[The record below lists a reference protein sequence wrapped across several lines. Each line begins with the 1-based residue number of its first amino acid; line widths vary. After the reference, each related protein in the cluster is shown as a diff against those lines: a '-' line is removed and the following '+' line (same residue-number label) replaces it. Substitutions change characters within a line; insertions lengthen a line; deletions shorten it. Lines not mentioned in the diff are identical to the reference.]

1 MLARGAKAKE
11 QSASCYRI
19 CFGCA
24 RAHGMCVCALW
35 RRMQYK
41 TQSTLGTVMVFMVI
55 SVTPNK
61 DIKLSHSVSLLPLHY
76 YLLSAIDLSS
86 LRARTAR
93 RHTDARLC
101 RREKQEQKR
110 FQPHLHP
117 LLATLENK
125 HLAAVTTNSK

>member
-1 MLARGAKAKE
+1 MLARAVRKRKSKA
-11 QSASCYRI
+11 QAVIGFVLAVRALM
-19 CFGCA
+19 GCE
-24 RAHGMCVCALW
+24 CALW

-86 LRARTAR
+86 LRAQHSTAAHR
-93 RHTDARLC
+93 CAAHNCCCAEEKKARAQAFSASSAPSAC
-101 RREKQEQKR
+101 HFGK
-110 FQPHLHP
+110 
-117 LLATLENK
+117 
-125 HLAAVTTNSK
+125 

>member
-1 MLARGAKAKE
+1 
-11 QSASCYRI
+11 
-19 CFGCA
+19 
-24 RAHGMCVCALW
+24 
-35 RRMQYK
+35 MQYK

-101 RREKQEQKR
+101 RREKQEQKSV
-110 FQPHLHP
+110 FSLICTLCLP
-117 LLATLENK
+117 LWKISTSQL
-125 HLAAVTTNSK
+125 